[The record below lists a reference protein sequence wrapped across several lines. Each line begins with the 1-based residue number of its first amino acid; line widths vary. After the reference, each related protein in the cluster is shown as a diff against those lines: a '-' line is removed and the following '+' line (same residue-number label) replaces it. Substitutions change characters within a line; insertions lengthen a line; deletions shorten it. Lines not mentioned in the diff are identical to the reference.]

1 MEFEW
6 DENKNLENINK
17 HGISFEEATTIFERP
32 MWTRIDDRHDYGEP
46 REVSIGDIGNLVIV
60 VVAHTE
66 RNNKTRIISVRKAI
80 SKERRRYYEYLAT
93 TT

>member
-6 DENKNLENINK
+6 DENKNQENIKK
-17 HGISFEEATTIFERP
+17 HGISFEEATAIFDRP
-32 MWTRIDDRHDYGEP
+32 FWTRIDNRPDYGEV
-46 REVSIGDIGNLVIV
+46 REVSLGDIGNFVIV

-66 RNNKTRIISVRKAI
+66 RNNRTRIISTRKATP
-80 SKERRRYYEYLAT
+80 KERRRYYEYLAT

>member
-32 MWTRIDDRHDYGEP
+32 MWTRIDDRHDYGET

>member
-6 DENKNLENINK
+6 DENKNRENIKK

-32 MWTRIDDRHDYGEP
+32 VWTRINDRYNYGEI
-46 REVSIGDIGNLVIV
+46 REVSIGDIGNFVIV

-66 RNNKTRIISVRKAI
+66 RNNKTRIISARKA
-80 SKERRRYYEYLAT
+80 K
-93 TT
+93 